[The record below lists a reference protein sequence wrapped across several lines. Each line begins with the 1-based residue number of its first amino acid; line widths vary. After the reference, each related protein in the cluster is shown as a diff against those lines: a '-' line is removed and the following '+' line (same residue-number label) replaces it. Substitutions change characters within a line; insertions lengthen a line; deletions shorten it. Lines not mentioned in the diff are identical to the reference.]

1 MILKPILGIGVGVM
15 IFREGKILLGLRHE
29 DSAKTDSELHGEG
42 TWTMPGGKL
51 HFGETFEETAIREVD
66 EETGLEVKKED
77 LKIISLSNDMGRDAQ
92 FVTIGFL
99 CEKFQGMPKVME
111 PYEIT
116 VWRWFGLDK
125 LPAKIFPPSQKVLD
139 NYLSGKS
146 IAKTLK
152 FDEDLAELILSG
164 KKTATWRL
172 FDDKDISLGD
182 KLDLL
187 ARPKLEK
194 FAEAIVLDVVEKP
207 FSSLEKADYEG
218 HETYKDTEEM
228 YCTFSKMYKREVG
241 PNTIVK
247 IIHFSL
253 IQKKFSKLHIN

>member
-1 MILKPILGIGVGVM
+1 M
-15 IFREGKILLGLRHE
+15 
-29 DSAKTDSELHGEG
+29 
-42 TWTMPGGKL
+42 
-51 HFGETFEETAIREVD
+51 
-66 EETGLEVKKED
+66 
-77 LKIISLSNDMGRDAQ
+77 
-92 FVTIGFL
+92 
-99 CEKFQGMPKVME
+99 
-111 PYEIT
+111 
-116 VWRWFGLDK
+116 
-125 LPAKIFPPSQKVLD
+125 
-139 NYLSGKS
+139 
-146 IAKTLK
+146 AKTLK

-172 FDDKDISLGD
+172 FDDKNISLGD

-207 FSSLEKADYEG
+207 FSLLEKADYEG
-218 HETYKDTEEM
+218 HETYNDTEEM

-253 IQKKFSKLHIN
+253 IQNKNIQN